1 MILEE
6 VHFFFIIFSLN
17 QFWSRPKVMGLP
29 IASEVMARR
38 VYRSRSRSADRTAES
53 EWHNGGLSGA
63 DPTDRTAGGL
73 RGWDDDSDDGKF
85 QLKA

>member
-1 MILEE
+1 
-6 VHFFFIIFSLN
+6 
-17 QFWSRPKVMGLP
+17 
-29 IASEVMARR
+29 MARR

>member
-1 MILEE
+1 
-6 VHFFFIIFSLN
+6 
-17 QFWSRPKVMGLP
+17 
-29 IASEVMARR
+29 MARR

-53 EWHNGGLSGA
+53 EWHDAGLSGA
-63 DPTDRTAGGL
+63 DRTDRTAGGL